1 MYIKDTQNYIELEI
15 KTSFQHNSPF
25 DPFYYYK
32 NPQEQHKFVA
42 SSMIMITHGI
52 THQQQHLTTATTTT
66 NREFINNSSTTLYF
80 INFE

>member
-15 KTSFQHNSPF
+15 KTSFQHKSPF
-25 DPFYYYK
+25 DPFFIK
-32 NPQEQHKFVA
+32 TSQEQHKFIA

-66 NREFINNSSTTLYF
+66 NHEFINNNIIF
-80 INFE
+80 HQF